1 MGDWEEPHRPD
12 MGTRYTRGTS
22 EERWSHAVHVWRG
35 VIMGYSVGRGRS
47 PETSVARHRN
57 CHRRVANSRSL
68 QAQVI
73 EGPDHCRKSTPA
85 GSRRRRK
92 ESGTGVKRIAREH
105 KHARIDT
112 NALRESG
119 GGARSAQESGGERP
133 RSSRQDRCP
142 LRLWRQANGAFVE
155 RNPHYGSGKSGEA
168 DRAGEGV
175 LEP

>member
-1 MGDWEEPHRPD
+1 MPSTCSVTWL
-12 MGTRYTRGTS
+12 
-22 EERWSHAVHVWRG
+22 W
-35 VIMGYSVGRGRS
+35 VILPAGARARS
-47 PETSVARHRN
+47 RMSCSLSVAVGTAEHRN

-68 QAQVI
+68 QAQVV

-92 ESGTGVKRIAREH
+92 VSGTGVKRIAREH

-133 RSSRQDRCP
+133 RSSRHVF
-142 LRLWRQANGAFVE
+142 GASAGALLE
-155 RNPHYGSGKSGEA
+155 RSFSERRERIPPCRRPFA
-168 DRAGEGV
+168 DGISQLIG
-175 LEP
+175 

>member
-12 MGTRYTRGTS
+12 MGTRCTRGTS

-68 QAQVI
+68 QAQVV

-92 ESGTGVKRIAREH
+92 VSGTGVKRIAREH

-133 RSSRQDRCP
+133 RSSRHVF
-142 LRLWRQANGAFVE
+142 GASAGALLE
-155 RNPHYGSGKSGEA
+155 RSFSERRERIPPVGVHSPMGSPNS
-168 DRAGEGV
+168 
-175 LEP
+175 

>member
-1 MGDWEEPHRPD
+1 MRSG
-12 MGTRYTRGTS
+12 GV
-22 EERWSHAVHVWRG
+22 HAVHVWRD
-35 VIMGYSVGRGRS
+35 VVMGYSVGRGRG

-68 QAQVI
+68 QAQVV

-92 ESGTGVKRIAREH
+92 CQEQASSSIAREH

-119 GGARSAQESGGERP
+119 GAKAEAAREARRSQEGKGR
-133 RSSRQDRCP
+133 D
-142 LRLWRQANGAFVE
+142 LRVTT
-155 RNPHYGSGKSGEA
+155 
-168 DRAGEGV
+168 
-175 LEP
+175 

>member
-68 QAQVI
+68 QAQVV

-92 ESGTGVKRIAREH
+92 VSGTGVKRIAREH

-133 RSSRQDRCP
+133 RSSRYD
-142 LRLWRQANGAFVE
+142 LRRPNCGRTHRINRGPGSRKANK
-155 RNPHYGSGKSGEA
+155 R
-168 DRAGEGV
+168 
-175 LEP
+175 